1 MSQEY
6 FDIVDENNIPT
17 GEVKSRDEVHRQKTD
32 WHRAV
37 HIWIVNDRGEIL
49 CQQRSWKKDGNPG
62 MWQSFF
68 GGHIKAGQTVEE
80 CLQEELLEEI
90 GIDIAKTDV
99 LPAFVN
105 IRRGEV
111 AKHFGYTY
119 VLQWNGDIADIVF
132 NDGEVEQVTWMELPM
147 LESRIN
153 AGEFCNMVTDSVRE
167 YLRSIYFLHA

>member
-1 MSQEY
+1 MSQEF

-17 GEVKSRDEVHRQKTD
+17 GEVKSRDEVHCEKKD

-37 HIWIVNDRGEIL
+37 HIWIINNRGEIL

-62 MWQSFF
+62 KWQSFF
-68 GGHIKAGQTVEE
+68 GGHVKSGQTIED

-90 GIDIAKTDV
+90 GIDVQKSEKQPIF
-99 LPAFVN
+99 LN

-119 VLQWNGDIADIVF
+119 VLEWNGNIKDITF
-132 NDGEVEQVTWMELPM
+132 NDGEVEQVVWMDILELQSQI
-147 LESRIN
+147 EK
-153 AGEFCNMVTDSVRE
+153 
-167 YLRSIYFLHA
+167 